1 MKELLLLPLIRRVEE
16 LGYHLVLM
24 IREVYP
30 LGVAQD
36 CDKIRDL
43 LVDSDMT
50 VFFIESLGVFD
61 KSAVQIAIQF
71 FGILPKQMLGEM
83 NQGYFAI

>member
-1 MKELLLLPLIRRVEE
+1 MEELLLLPLIRRVEE
-16 LGYHLVLM
+16 LGYYLVLM
-24 IREVYP
+24 VREVYP
-30 LGVAQD
+30 LGAAQN

-71 FGILPKQMLGEM
+71 FGVLSKQTLGEM
-83 NQGYFAI
+83 NQRYFVI